1 MLIYGDV
8 ATEEQIIGKNK
19 KHRAGAAERARKKE
33 EAKKKEEEKKKEE
46 AAAKALAAATS
57 HPPVIPSY
65 PAPPS
70 HFANPYFA
78 HPGMKAANPMMMMHP
93 MGAPMGYPGAM
104 NPNQ

>member
-46 AAAKALAAATS
+46 AAAKALAATS

-70 HFANPYFA
+70 HFVNPYFA
-78 HPGMKAANPMMMMHP
+78 QPGMKGANPMMMMHP

-104 NPNQ
+104 TPNQ